1 MAPDPLDLFLV
12 SPADADHRLLGEL
25 LGAGARLHRVTDAD
39 AALAAG
45 DERSPDVV
53 VLAAELADGDALR
66 RLVEELRTP
75 VIVLGDESGPERIA
89 EAKARGAVDHLPRL
103 GLTAETLHR
112 ALGYAVEHRRTVDRL
127 RHDAMHDGLTGLP
140 NRTLFLDRL
149 TWSLRRA
156 RRHGR
161 RGGSAVLFLDLNRF
175 KAINDSLGH
184 QAGDHLLQAVAKRLP
199 TALRPGDTVARLG
212 GDEFTVLL
220 EDIADARE
228 ATAVAERVQ
237 LALAEPIPVAG
248 RELVVT
254 TAIGIALAG
263 PDTAPE
269 DLIRDADVAMYR
281 AKADGLDHAVFD
293 GAMHRQVRARLQL
306 ESELREA
313 IERERVEL
321 RYQPIVR
328 TDTGAVAGFEA
339 LSRWAVDPAEL
350 ITVAEASGLIVPLG
364 RFVLAEAARR
374 AAEWGVTVTVNVSA
388 RQLRDPGFAA
398 ALEDVL
404 AMTGAPP
411 ERLRL
416 EVTEAAVSEDPE
428 TTLRTLHDARHR
440 LGVHAY
446 LDDFGAGT
454 SSLRFLH
461 RFPGDALKIDRG
473 LVAAMLEDRGAL
485 EIVRAVTGLAGSLGM
500 EVIAEGVETA
510 AHLEQLKRLGCQ
522 YAQGIHLGP
531 PLTVEEVQERL
542 DDGFRGGA
550 AA

>member
-1 MAPDPLDLFLV
+1 MAPGPLDLLLV
-12 SPADADHRLLGEL
+12 SPDDGDHRLLGER
-25 LGAGARLHRVTDAD
+25 LGAGERLHRVTGAE

-45 DERSPDVV
+45 DEGSHDVV
-53 VLAAELADGDALR
+53 LVAAELADGDALR

-89 EAKARGAVDHLPRL
+89 EAKARGAVDHLPRR

-127 RHDAMHDGLTGLP
+127 RHDALHDGLTGLP

-156 RRHGR
+156 QR
-161 RGGSAVLFLDLNRF
+161 RGGRGRSAVLFLDLNRF

-184 QAGDHLLQAVAKRLP
+184 QAGDHLLQAVAHRLP
-199 TALRPGDTVARLG
+199 SALRPGDTVARLG

-220 EDIADARE
+220 EDIAEARE

-237 LALAEPIPVAG
+237 LALAEPIRIAG
-248 RELVVT
+248 RALAVT

-306 ESELREA
+306 ESDLREA
-313 IERERVEL
+313 IERKHVEL

-339 LSRWAVDPAEL
+339 LSRWSVDPAQFVA
-350 ITVAEASGLIVPLG
+350 VAEASGLIVPLG

-374 AAEWGVTVTVNVSA
+374 AAEWGVAVTVNVSA
-388 RQLRDPGFAA
+388 RQLRDPSFAG
-398 ALEDVL
+398 ALEEVL
-404 AMTGAPP
+404 AETGVPP
-411 ERLRL
+411 ARLRL
-416 EVTEAAVSEDPE
+416 EVTEEAVSEAPE
-428 TTLRTLHDARHR
+428 TTLRVLRDARDR
-440 LGVHAY
+440 LGIHAH
-446 LDDFGAGT
+446 LDDFGTGT

-473 LVAAMLEDRGAL
+473 LVLAMLDDPGAL
-485 EIVRAVTGLAGSLGM
+485 EIVRAVTGLAGSLGL

-510 AHLEQLKRLGCQ
+510 AHLQQVKLLGCQ
-522 YAQGIHLGP
+522 YAQGFHFGM
-531 PLTVEEVQERL
+531 PLTAEGVQERL
-542 DDGFRGGA
+542 DDEYRDGA